1 MNYQHS
7 MIQEQ
12 YLALEMSSSE
22 RLKPEERAPTQ
33 NNNKIKYEQ
42 LKLSKT
48 YPQNGKLQWTTTMQ
62 GIRNDSTTMP
72 KLVLWVNPYFHILA
86 SSLS

>member
-22 RLKPEERAPTQ
+22 RLNPEERAPTQ
-33 NNNKIKYEQ
+33 NNNKVKYEQ

-48 YPQNGKLQWTTTMQ
+48 YPQNGKLQ
-62 GIRNDSTTMP
+62 
-72 KLVLWVNPYFHILA
+72 
-86 SSLS
+86 